1 MARTAGSDG
10 EKTEAAIREAAAR
23 LIARHGFDAVTMRQ
37 LAADVGVQAAA
48 LYRYFPAKEDLLFR
62 LMQDHMRELIAAW
75 QQALPRESGPKARL
89 NAFIANHVRFH
100 VERRHATHV
109 SNMELRSLAPEHLSE
124 TLKLRSTYERE
135 LRQIL
140 RDGADDGSFDI
151 EDVAFTSMAI
161 IQMVTGVI
169 VWFRPDERLTI
180 TDVTKTYQTMTLRL
194 AGARDQRE

>member
-1 MARTAGSDG
+1 M
-10 EKTEAAIREAAAR
+10 
-23 LIARHGFDAVTMRQ
+23 L
-37 LAADVGVQAAA
+37 
-48 LYRYFPAKEDLLFR
+48 
-62 LMQDHMRELIAAW
+62 
-75 QQALPRESGPKARL
+75 L